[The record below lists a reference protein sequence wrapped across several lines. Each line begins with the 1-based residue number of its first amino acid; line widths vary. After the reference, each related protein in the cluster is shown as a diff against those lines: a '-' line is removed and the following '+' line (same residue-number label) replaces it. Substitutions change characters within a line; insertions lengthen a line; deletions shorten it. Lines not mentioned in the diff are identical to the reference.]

1 MVILAWP
8 KEPVSPQRHS
18 TLACNSG
25 VVNTALLLT
34 LVSRKL
40 LLLCKGNA
48 CKCCGLVVLEFDL
61 REPGSREACEVNTEI
76 RCKVNFF
83 VLVMEN
89 PRQFS

>member
-1 MVILAWP
+1 MVILASP
-8 KEPVSPQRHS
+8 KEPVSHQRHS

-48 CKCCGLVVLEFDL
+48 CKCCDLVVMEVGL
-61 REPGSREACEVNTEI
+61 REPGSREACKVITEI

-83 VLVMEN
+83 ILVVEN